1 MPKDETKYLKT
12 EKYDNFN
19 IRVRQHRLFKPLIY
33 QCDKTGKYDFA
44 PWLTVAILE
53 ILTKSFV
60 QRTMSIY
67 LIKNDF

>member
-44 PWLTVAILE
+44 P
-53 ILTKSFV
+53 
-60 QRTMSIY
+60 
-67 LIKNDF
+67 